1 MPPAGF
7 STVSSA
13 ERTTV
18 RPPVMWLAGLL
29 WLALALVIAAP
40 AHSDGPETWVHVNT
54 KTATL
59 SVLRGRQVIARFTDI
74 SIGRG
79 GVSRQR
85 LVGDQSTP
93 LGDFRVVR
101 VREKS
106 HFHRF
111 FIIDYPNEAR
121 ASLALR
127 RGEINESTFKAIR
140 VAVRGGRLPPQGTPL
155 GGNIGIHGLG
165 GADPRFHEAFNWTR
179 GCIALTNEQI
189 DRLTRWIHVGT
200 RVVID

>member
-1 MPPAGF
+1 MR
-7 STVSSA
+7 STGLFGSSSA
-13 ERTTV
+13 EGSAV
-18 RPPVMWLAGLL
+18 RLPAAWLVGLL
-29 WLALALVIAAP
+29 WLALALAAP
-40 AHSDGPETWVHVNT
+40 AHSDEAEAWVRVNT

-59 SVLRGRQVIARFTDI
+59 SVLRGKQVIARFTDI

-79 GVSRQR
+79 GVSRRR

-93 LGDFRVVR
+93 LGDFRVVKI
-101 VREKS
+101 REKS
-106 HFHRF
+106 HFRRF

-121 ASLALR
+121 ARLALR
-127 RGEINESTFKAIR
+127 HGEINESTFKAIH
-140 VAVRGGRLPPQGTPL
+140 VAVRAGRLPPQGTSL

-165 GADPRFHEAFNWTR
+165 VADPRFHEAFNWTR